1 MKRIASV
8 TMILWASVLIGCSDF
23 LEPKSQS
30 EFVPK
35 TVQDLNEMLLGEVY
49 MGPENGG
56 MYGAL
61 GISDDDVTT
70 RPVDYDVDLQSRVDQ
85 LKYAYTWSDDR
96 YTYAS
101 NYNIY
106 ETVYQQIVGCNAV
119 LDFIDGVSGTQ
130 EQKDY
135 VRAQALAMRSFYY
148 FYLVNLYGKPY
159 SFDKTAP
166 GVPLKLRSKL
176 ETTTPARNRVEE
188 VYGQIVADFSEAEEL
203 YLSLPENLQWKS
215 DGRASLPMVQLMLSR
230 VYLYMEN
237 WKQAMAYGEKVMEH
251 TGFSILDLSTIDP
264 FVENVT
270 GYPVYYKYSNPEVI
284 FLFGA
289 ESDVLSLP
297 NSSRLYK
304 TQSNGS
310 YSFAYFNVASKEL
323 IKTFGDDDLRKE
335 RYLMRCQPRAGETGI
350 FYCPF
355 GKYEGSADYGMAI
368 GVGEQWGSALK
379 LTEAYLNAAEA
390 AAALYMKGEGDT
402 YKTKALDWMNQLR
415 FYRFSESDY
424 KKIEEVSEVTTGTIL
439 DFVREERRRELC
451 FENHRWFDL
460 RRYGM
465 EPLTHEWYNS
475 TGDVVEYSL
484 EKNDSGFTLLLPKEA
499 MEMNSALVQND
510 KRGK

>member
-1 MKRIASV
+1 MKRITSV
-8 TMILWASVLIGCSDF
+8 IMILWASVLIGCSDF

-35 TVQDLNEMLLGEVY
+35 TAQDLNEMLLGEVY
-49 MGPENGG
+49 MGPEDGG

-61 GISDDDVTT
+61 GILDDDVTT
-70 RPVDYDVDLQSRVDQ
+70 RPVAYEVELQSKVDQ
-85 LKYAYTWSDDR
+85 LKFAYTWSDDR
-96 YTYAS
+96 YVYAT

-119 LDFIDGVSGTQ
+119 LDFIDGVSGAK

-135 VRAQALAMRSFYY
+135 VRAQALAMRGFYY

-176 ETTTPARNRVEE
+176 ENSTPARNRVEE
-188 VYGQIVADFSEAEEL
+188 VYGQIVSDFCEAEEL
-203 YLSLPENLQWKS
+203 YLSLSESLQWKS

-230 VYLYMEN
+230 VYLYMED
-237 WKQAMAYGEKVMEH
+237 WKQAMAYGEKVMKH
-251 TGFSILDLSTIDP
+251 TKFSMLNLSTIDP
-264 FVENVT
+264 FLENVT

-297 NSSRLYK
+297 YSSYLYK
-304 TQSNGS
+304 MQPSGFNA
-310 YSFAYFNVASKEL
+310 FAFFNVASREL
-323 IKTFGDDDLRKE
+323 VEAFDDRDLRKE
-335 RYLMRCQPRAGETGI
+335 RYLMRCQQRTGEVGT

-355 GKYEGSADYGMAI
+355 GKYESSANYGMSI
-368 GVGEQWGSALK
+368 GVGEQWGGALK
-379 LTEAYLNAAEA
+379 ITEAYLNAAEA

-415 FYRFSESDY
+415 YYRFSGEDY
-424 KKIEEVSEVTTGTIL
+424 KKVEEVSEVSNGTLL

-475 TGDVVEYSL
+475 ADEVVEYSL
-484 EKNDSGFTLLLPKEA
+484 EKNDPGFTLLIPKEA